1 MPLVQLWQP
10 LAQTKLWSVDVRDVN
25 TTTAATVAILV
36 GSLLIR
42 TANVKFVRTA
52 SATSRSPTE
61 MDERSEVPPETLSVG
76 LVEGGIT
83 VTYSDGRE
91 VFYRGPPTPIESPHE
106 TAPGKDTHVL
116 VTDGS
121 ETQGVLLY
129 INEDRTE
136 DAILENSGVG
146 RVLLSQGEESTL
158 FPGVTVRGG
167 GLRDEIIIDHELVD
181 GRVFVFEEDQFEEFA
196 YELVPE
202 TER

>member
-1 MPLVQLWQP
+1 MAIP
-10 LAQTKLWSVDVRDVN
+10 
-25 TTTAATVAILV
+25 VA
-36 GSLLIR
+36 SSSTR
-42 TANVKFVRTA
+42 TANVRSVKTA
-52 SATSRSPTE
+52 SATSHSRTDME
-61 MDERSEVPPETLSVG
+61 ERSEISPETLSVQ

-91 VFYRGPPTPIESPHE
+91 VFYRGPPTPTDSPHQ

-116 VTDGS
+116 VTDAS

-136 DAILENSGVG
+136 DAILKGSGVG
-146 RVLLSQGEESTL
+146 RVLLTQGEESTL

-167 GLRDEIIIDHELVD
+167 GLRDEIIVDHDLLD

-196 YELVPE
+196 YEIVD
-202 TER
+202 